1 VLNGFTPN
9 FELKRGIKVYRVR
22 LIVKVILAA
31 FVFTFI
37 GSASADHLTGHTIEN
52 RIKPSGNVYVEG
64 DDVPVSTPVVVAS
77 VGPRSSKEIYDTKC
91 AACHATD
98 AIGAPMFGNPASWS
112 ARIAKG
118 EDVLITNA
126 INGINAMPP
135 KGTCGDC
142 SDKELADTVKYM
154 VENSQ

>member
-1 VLNGFTPN
+1 M
-9 FELKRGIKVYRVR
+9 R
-22 LIVKVILAA
+22 VILTSFMFI
-31 FVFTFI
+31 FV
-37 GSASADHLTGHTIEN
+37 GSVSADHLSSHTIEQ
-52 RIKPSGNVYVEG
+52 RIKPSGSVYVEG
-64 DDVPVSTPVVVAS
+64 DDVPVSKPVAVAS
-77 VGPRSSKEIYDTKC
+77 TGSRSSKEIYDTKC

-112 ARIAKG
+112 DRMTKG
-118 EDVLITNA
+118 EDVLISNA

-154 VENSQ
+154 LENSQ